1 MLNSAVIFYII
12 KAIEDEHN
20 AKGTFFSATNVKT
33 DGSIRKW
40 SCRLGVRKHLRGG
53 PPAYNAEERN
63 FITVWDPNAKG
74 PDDRKYRQLNI
85 STLTD
90 LQVCGKVV
98 VKGGQPTA
106 VYYKYLPI
114 AEAAIKMREA

>member
-12 KAIEDEHN
+12 KAIEEEHN
-20 AKGTFFSATNVKT
+20 AKGAFFSATNVKT
-33 DGSIRKW
+33 DGTIRKW

-53 PPAYNAEERN
+53 RPAYNAEEKN

-90 LQVCGKVV
+90 LQVCGEVV
-98 VKGGQPTA
+98 VKDGRPTSI
-106 VYYKYLPI
+106 YYKYLPI
-114 AEAAIKMREA
+114 AETAIRLRTS